1 MLYLLPH
8 MCMQGL
14 YKKCIIGRTNLIY
27 ECFYWSKALPMDC
40 FFLDFEIL
48 NKIST
53 EHSSFFFL
61 SFWLNSLIIFRSCQ
75 IYWSHC
81 GHIQKEYVASWFC
94 ELHFFFLFEDCS
106 IRCPITDS
114 SNFWEF
120 SMLCL
125 VERAGSWILV
135 A

>member
-75 IYWSHC
+75 IYWSHSKGIC
-81 GHIQKEYVASWFC
+81 GFLVLWTT
-94 ELHFFFLFEDCS
+94 FFFLFEDCS